1 MSWRSISLAAVAV
14 AAVVFGLPAAAAEL
28 PFAQGGTQFSVPT
41 RTMIDMRFRN
51 VVRQQFD
58 LSCGAAAM
66 ATLLKYF
73 YGKEIVEGEIIEAV
87 IELGDTEEISKRGF
101 SMLELKRFAEQQG
114 FVSEGFRIA
123 DVEKLTDLKVPVLTL
138 INTRGYKHF
147 VVLKKIRGGNVF
159 LADPAFG
166 NSVKSLAEFESLWNN
181 VILVVLSQELD
192 GEAQFAQ
199 DFSIRARLEEV
210 QVLFGRETVGVT
222 GGPGEF

>member
-14 AAVVFGLPAAAAEL
+14 AAVAFGLPAAAAEL

-41 RTMIDMRFRN
+41 RTMIDMRFQN

-73 YGKEIVEGEIIEAV
+73 YGKDVVEAEIIEAV

-101 SMLELKRFAEQQG
+101 SMLELKRFAEQKG
-114 FVSEGFRIA
+114 FVSEGFRIK
-123 DVEKLTDLKVPVLTL
+123 DVEKLKDLKVPVLTL

-147 VVLKKIRGGNVF
+147 VVLKKIRGGKVF

-199 DFSIRARLEEV
+199 DFSIRARPDVV
-210 QVLFGRETVGVT
+210 QMLVGRGTLGVT